1 MGPKHE
7 FRISFPVLDQSGV
20 YADALQALID
30 QGSSAAEQPR
40 TDSYFV
46 TETHF
51 GLKHRNGEKLELKVR
66 EKGYERGIEF
76 WTKTELAS
84 EGIESCKEEIASIL
98 TESGYPT
105 FAETLTIRDSVPLTK
120 KVCKM
125 EFEKVKFEVTGID
138 VGESGTAVHH
148 KKWVSMVIEGK
159 KSKHVTRFLTSE
171 PAAENLRAAIKVTD
185 EVGGVLP
192 VVSGYPLFVRHL
204 AGAATAV
211 EAGELHDTWRTVV
224 DIVRT
229 SS

>member
-20 YADALQALID
+20 YADALQALMD
-30 QGSSAAEQPR
+30 QGSAAADVR

-46 TETHF
+46 TEAHY

-66 EKGYERGIEF
+66 DREYESGIEF
-76 WTKTELAS
+76 WTKSELAS
-84 EGIESCKEEIASIL
+84 EGIESCKEEIATIL
-98 TESGYPT
+98 CGSGYPT
-105 FAETLTIRDSVPLTK
+105 LAETLTIRDSVPLTK
-120 KVCKM
+120 AVCKM
-125 EFEKVKFEVTGID
+125 EFEKVKFEVTRID
-138 VGESGTAVHH
+138 VEDSGAAVHH

-159 KSKHVTRFLTSE
+159 KSKHVTKFLASE
-171 PAAENLRAAIKVTD
+171 PAAENLRRAIKVTD

-204 AGAATAV
+204 AGVATAEEAV
-211 EAGELHDTWRTVV
+211 ELQNTWMSVV
-224 DIVRT
+224 DIVRA